1 MRTSLVGAIS
11 SPRED
16 RRQKSED
23 RSSTRGVTLIELLI
37 VMTLIALVAGI
48 SFPSVASGIDSL
60 RLRSAGD
67 QIVSFLNSSLDR
79 ADRRQQAVEILVS
92 PEENALIARSSDL
105 GFMRRLDMPE
115 PVKLI
120 GVRSEAPNVN
130 QNLERRFLLYPG
142 GAPPRIAIEIGI
154 PKGRQRIV
162 TMDPL
167 TGFPRSE
174 LVAQ

>member
-1 MRTSLVGAIS
+1 MPTSSVGAIN
-11 SPRED
+11 
-16 RRQKSED
+16 RQH
-23 RSSTRGVTLIELLI
+23 GVTLLELLI

-105 GFMRRLDMPE
+105 GFTRRLDMPE
-115 PVKLI
+115 PVK
-120 GVRSEAPNVN
+120 
-130 QNLERRFLLYPG
+130 
-142 GAPPRIAIEIGI
+142 
-154 PKGRQRIV
+154 
-162 TMDPL
+162 
-167 TGFPRSE
+167 
-174 LVAQ
+174 